1 MSSIY
6 LKVTIEENWR
16 SQNFDFLRLKKF
28 SVPSV
33 LNELSEY
40 IYIFTYQKTLLLK
53 LFGLFLKSSKSFS
66 VSPIKENSRIK
77 QVSKQQI
84 QAIDILEEEIRM
96 SINLPYVEGTS

>member
-1 MSSIY
+1 M
-6 LKVTIEENWR
+6 NF
-16 SQNFDFLRLKKF
+16 QN
-28 SVPSV
+28 
-33 LNELSEY
+33 

-77 QVSKQQI
+77 QVSKKNGYQDSIISKIFNRITNNHSLCPTQQQI